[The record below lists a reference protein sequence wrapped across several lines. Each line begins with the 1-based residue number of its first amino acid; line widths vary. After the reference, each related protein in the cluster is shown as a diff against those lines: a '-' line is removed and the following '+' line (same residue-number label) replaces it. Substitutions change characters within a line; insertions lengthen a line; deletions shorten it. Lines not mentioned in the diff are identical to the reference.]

1 MEFRPL
7 SISLFTSLHEFMII
21 SQNYYCSKQS
31 HIMYSHKHVAVRLL
45 GRPKLLLRSGLE
57 QTSSITIW
65 PRSLAGGS
73 AAYCATLYRHCSHL
87 QLSALFTRLFLV
99 DLIWNVVD
107 GVRLPTFPSVSLVSL
122 IAPSLS
128 LISLSSFSFFH
139 SLWCSGGYLANWLG
153 TQSGV
158 KTFK

>member
-99 DLIWNVVD
+99 DLICPPPHHRNVVN

-139 SLWCSGGYLANWLG
+139 SLWCSGGYLAN
-153 TQSGV
+153 
-158 KTFK
+158 